1 MTTSF
6 FRYVKPW
13 LQHQPQFDEP
23 ANLHLANLYD
33 YWSLFW
39 GTDTKTTSDLPY
51 WEHEVYDSSMS
62 YIRLGLAL
70 HAIRLKLSSG
80 NKNWRIEFEDF
91 CKNSPVGSSS
101 YAKKIIKAASVAI
114 DLINQGFTKI
124 PTCISQALPLAK
136 FCSSLVTDAV
146 SNTSPSSNSE
156 LSQKWQE
163 VLDSAP
169 DGRVTA
175 AHVKAITDDE
185 LEEKPTTVK
194 IKKFKQN
201 LADEARDRGISQQQL
216 IEEILAERYQE
227 RSDEQAE
234 SDECLEGRSDEQAES
249 EEEYTSEQQAVLDDL
264 DVVFERSVRSRSDI
278 RSDRVSDSS

>member
-13 LQHQPQFDEP
+13 LHHQPQFDEP
-23 ANLHLANLYD
+23 DNLHLASLYD
-33 YWSLFW
+33 YWNLFW
-39 GTDTKTTSDLPY
+39 GADTKTTSDLPY
-51 WEHEVYDSSMS
+51 WRYEVYDSSMS

-70 HAIRLKLSSG
+70 HVIRLKLSSG
-80 NKNWRIEFEDF
+80 NKNWRVVFEDF
-91 CKNSPVGSSS
+91 CKSSPVGSSS

-114 DLINQGFTKI
+114 DLINDGFSKI
-124 PTCISQALPLAK
+124 PSCISQALPLAK
-136 FCSSLVTDAV
+136 FCSSLTTKVGDSVT
-146 SNTSPSSNSE
+146 PSNSE

-175 AHVKAITDDE
+175 AHVKAVTDDE
-185 LEEKPTTVK
+185 PQEKPTTIK
-194 IKKFKQN
+194 IKRFKQN
-201 LADEARDRGISQQQL
+201 LADEARERGISQQEL

-227 RSDEQAE
+227 RSDEQAAE
-234 SDECLEGRSDEQAES
+234 DECLEGRSDELAEP
-249 EEEYTSEQQAVLDDL
+249 EEEYTPEQEAMLDAL
-264 DVVFERSVRSRSDI
+264 DVVFEGYGRSGI